1 MWHLILHHAM
11 QIANAIFISLIKSHV
26 DSEGKGGKK
35 KAKQSTMMG
44 FCSNYN

>member
-26 DSEGKGGKK
+26 GSEGKGGKK
-35 KAKQSTMMG
+35 KSKAKHNDG
-44 FCSNYN
+44 FL